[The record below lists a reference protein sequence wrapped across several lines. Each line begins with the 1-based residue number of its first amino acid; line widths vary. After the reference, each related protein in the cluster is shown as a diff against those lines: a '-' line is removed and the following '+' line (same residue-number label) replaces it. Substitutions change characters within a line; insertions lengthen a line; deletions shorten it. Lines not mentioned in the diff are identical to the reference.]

1 MLSAVKKYKSTI
13 MTLVTKEKLEQ
24 IRPAMEKE
32 LGVKNIHAL
41 PKLSKIVISSG
52 TGKAKDKKRNE
63 LVANRLAVI
72 AGQKPT
78 MRRAKQSIAT
88 FKSREGDVIGV
99 AVTLRGERMNG
110 FLDKLINV
118 AVPRMRDFRG
128 FSIESVDDMGNLT
141 LGFKENNIFPE
152 TAEEELKDVFGMAIT
167 IVSTAKDKESAQAFF
182 KALGIPFKK
191 AVA

>member
-88 FKSREGDVIGV
+88 FKSRQGDVIGV

-128 FSIESVDDMGNLT
+128 FSIDSVDDMGNLT

-167 IVSTAKDKESAQAFF
+167 IVSTAKDKKSAQAFF

-191 AVA
+191 

>member
-41 PKLSKIVISSG
+41 PKLTKIVISSG

-128 FSIESVDDMGNLT
+128 FSIDSVDDMGNLT

-191 AVA
+191 ALA